1 MRLPRVVAG
10 DRGACARG
18 RPRPMLGQGRP
29 YSVMSFVVKSRRP
42 VGIAGMALLSKYL
55 QHTAVDGNNT
65 PRRRRRREA
74 EARRSERAGGKGDA
88 IAENGGGRPRC
99 LCGWA
104 ATAHAG
110 SRASVR
116 TG

>member
-10 DRGACARG
+10 DRGACGRG

-29 YSVMSFVVKSRRP
+29 YSVMSSVVKSRRP

-74 EARRSERAGGKGDA
+74 EARRSERAGRKGDA